1 MISKIVFAVA
11 VDMAQIFCEQRNS
24 GIQREQQRTK
34 ETCHLVERDLA
45 HSRESFRGGRPLTIG
60 CYKTSARLRSIMNL
74 QRSQHHQCLDSLW
87 MRRNKKIVRVNF
99 TWRRQIKRHD
109 SIHNRM
115 HAKADLTDLL

>member
-45 HSRESFRGGRPLTIG
+45 HSRESFRGKTTNYRLLQNISPAAIDYEPSAFPASSVSGFAMDATEQENCESELYLAQANQTSRFNTQQDAREGR
-60 CYKTSARLRSIMNL
+60 
-74 QRSQHHQCLDSLW
+74 
-87 MRRNKKIVRVNF
+87 
-99 TWRRQIKRHD
+99 
-109 SIHNRM
+109 
-115 HAKADLTDLL
+115 LTDLL